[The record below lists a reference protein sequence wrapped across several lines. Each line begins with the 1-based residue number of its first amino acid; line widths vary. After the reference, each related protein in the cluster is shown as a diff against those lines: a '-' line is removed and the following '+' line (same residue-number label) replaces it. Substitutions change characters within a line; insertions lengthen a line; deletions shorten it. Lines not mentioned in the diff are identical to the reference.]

1 MWHPTRL
8 QTATLMVTVILIGCL
23 QSVVGAAEETKLEP
37 IDIGTPER
45 LTVFPAEFHLTG
57 IHEKSQ
63 LVVTGYYAD
72 GSTQDLTRVA
82 QFTSSDEGVAVVD
95 SSVVSPKSD
104 GTVTIQ
110 ISVGGQ
116 QTSSVIQVSNQGVP
130 QRRSFEFGALVALSK
145 QGCNSGACHG
155 SPSGKGGFRM
165 SLRAFDSKL
174 DKRTLVQESFGR
186 RVNPLAP
193 EQSLLLQKPTMQLP
207 HAGGLKLR
215 PSDPAYIVLRDWI
228 ADGCPLDPADTPR
241 CVKLEVYP
249 PAGRVL
255 KRPAHTQKLAVHA
268 HFADGSVRDVTP
280 LAVFTSSDTA
290 IASID
295 ETGLVVG
302 YDRGEATML
311 VRYLE
316 HIEST
321 SITFVRE
328 IEGFIWNEVAQH
340 NYIDERVDEK
350 LQQLQFVPSGLC
362 SDEEFIRR
370 AHLDI
375 VGGLPTPEE
384 VQTFLA
390 DTSDDKR
397 AQLIDGLLER
407 PEYAKYWALKWG
419 DLLRLTKQQVGSDA
433 VYKYHRWIERAIA
446 ENMPYDQFATELL
459 TASGSTHSNPAANFY
474 RTATDTNDCVES
486 ISQIFMGARLQ
497 CAKCHNHPFE
507 RWTQDNY
514 YGMAAFFNRVQ
525 RKKTPKPDELF
536 IWVSRSGEVTQP
548 RTQQQ
553 MLPWLPGKGDVQNVD
568 VNDRRKLFADWLTE
582 PTNPFF
588 GRMEA
593 NRIWSHLLGKGIV
606 DPPDDFRDSNPP
618 SNPALLDALAA
629 DFAKSGYDRKH
640 LIRTILN
647 SRTYQASSVPQD
659 FNRDDSK
666 YFSHFEPRLLSA
678 EQLLDAICDVTL
690 RAESF
695 TGLPANT
702 RAIHLPAPD
711 LINHEFLKTFGQ
723 PERQT
728 VCQCERAS
736 ESNLGMAIQFFN
748 GKLIFDKLR
757 ANDNRFRKL
766 VTAGKDDNEIIGHL
780 YLASVSRQP
789 TERELEATVAHL
801 KNKVAATEQENL
813 KLTQTMAQQR
823 EMIAGVRMKV
833 EAALLAEKVKTLP
846 EALRADTEAA
856 IKAADKDRTE
866 VQKYLVQKLG
876 LLVAVTAEQV
886 TAALD
891 EATKKQIADLEVAV
905 GETQKQIK
913 TQAVARIE
921 ALEDICWS
929 LLNTNE
935 FLFQH

>member
-618 SNPALLDALAA
+618 SNPALLDALSA